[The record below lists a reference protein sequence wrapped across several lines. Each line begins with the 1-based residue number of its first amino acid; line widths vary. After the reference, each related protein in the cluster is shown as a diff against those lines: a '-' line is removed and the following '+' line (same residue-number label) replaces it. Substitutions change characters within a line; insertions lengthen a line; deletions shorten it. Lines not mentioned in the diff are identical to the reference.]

1 VATILSGNWWS
12 TLFFGPNNN
21 LISSKIKKPAAYN
34 GNNDETFKFD
44 KKNWPEAIHKLD
56 DILTQLENTIAAAD
70 EATLQKWYTTIA
82 NISTHNAYHT
92 GQIIFIRKLQGSWN
106 LKKKLNKINSI
117 PFI

>member
-1 VATILSGNWWS
+1 LVEH
-12 TLFFGPNNN
+12 
-21 LISSKIKKPAAYN
+21 LIFWNEQQLDKFKNQKPAAYN

-44 KKNWPEAIHKLD
+44 KKNWAGAIHKLD

-70 EATLQKWYTTIA
+70 EATLQKWYITIA

-106 LKKKLNKINSI
+106 PEKGVK
-117 PFI
+117 